1 MDFTAKM
8 ANDIA
13 AAQTPEPTADPV
25 EDVKEMIE
33 SAVSQVR
40 ADMQAQLDAAKA
52 RADEL
57 EKRLQETSEPH
68 PAEPG
73 IDKQLGG
80 NENGNC

>member
-8 ANDIA
+8 ANDIT
-13 AAQTPEPTADPV
+13 AAQTPDPVADPV

-57 EKRLQETSEPH
+57 EKRLQENTEPH

-73 IDKQLGG
+73 IDKLGG
-80 NENGNC
+80 NENGNS